1 MAVADS
7 IRSQGGAAETFQ
19 VEQREPGA
27 GEQLLRECS
36 DRLGPPTALVA
47 NAGLTRDTL
56 AVRMSADEWSEPIE
70 TNLIGTIEIVRE
82 AIRSMAPR
90 GGGSI
95 VVLSSVVGLVGNAGQ
110 ANYAASKAG
119 LLGVV
124 RDLARTHGSHGV
136 RVNAV
141 APGYIRTRLTDEI
154 PDDLRDRILA
164 ATALDRLGTPDDV
177 AGPVSFLCSDAS
189 EYVTGATLSVD
200 GGLAL

>member
-1 MAVADS
+1 
-7 IRSQGGAAETFQ
+7 
-19 VEQREPGA
+19 
-27 GEQLLRECS
+27 
-36 DRLGPPTALVA
+36 
-47 NAGLTRDTL
+47 
-56 AVRMSADEWSEPIE
+56 MSADEWSEPIE